1 MRDRPRI
8 LAVATA
14 VPPHRLA
21 QSDVRNWARRS
32 FADHAGDIERL
43 LPAYDNAG
51 IEVRYSC
58 VPLSW
63 YDDDHG
69 WRDKNELY
77 LGNAR
82 ELTEAAATRCLQ
94 QGGVD
99 AADIGAVVCVSTS
112 GIATPSLDAR
122 LISRLGLGPEVQ
134 RMPLFGLG
142 CAGGVLGLA
151 RAAELATA
159 RPGRPVLLLVAE
171 LCGLTFRR
179 ADLSKSNVIATALFG
194 DGALT
199 NLPGGIEQYLRRR
212 REIGSTAARPKKS
225 SASEADSV
233 DVGATASAVTT
244 PTVSARCW
252 DSNPAETYPV
262 RVIVSQTASPSS
274 TPYVDLSPISI
285 GDTFVVDGDAPGCSQ
300 YLKST
305 TGYWIKDAA
314 TNDLVQDGYFH
325 TSCSQPVNLGDQFG
339 AFQVFALE
347 TTQGGTVSLEHEVE
361 YTYEVTNPNATDAT
375 SVSVDDDQLGNIVS
389 GASVGAGRL
398 RGRGLS
404 CGPNE
409 RVLGSKPCAP

>member
-1 MRDRPRI
+1 MSDRPRI

-21 QSDVRNWARRS
+21 QSDVRKWARRS
-32 FADHAGDIERL
+32 FADHDGDIERL

-77 LGNAR
+77 LSNASD
-82 ELTEAAATRCLQ
+82 LTEAAATQCLQ
-94 QGGVD
+94 RGGVD

-194 DGALT
+194 DGAAAALISTEGDGAVVIGWGEHTWPDTLGVMGWSVEDDGLGVIFSRDIPALVRRDLPAVVDTYLT
-199 NLPGGIEQYLRRR
+199 RLGLDLGAIDGFICHPGG
-212 REIGSTAARPKKS
+212 AK
-225 SASEADSV
+225 V
-233 DVGATASAVTT
+233 VT
-244 PTVSARCW
+244 
-252 DSNPAETYPV
+252 
-262 RVIVSQTASPSS
+262 
-274 TPYVDLSPISI
+274 
-285 GDTFVVDGDAPGCSQ
+285 
-300 YLKST
+300 
-305 TGYWIKDAA
+305 
-314 TNDLVQDGYFH
+314 
-325 TSCSQPVNLGDQFG
+325 
-339 AFQVFALE
+339 ALE
-347 TTQGGTVSLEHEVE
+347 DVFGLEPGGLKTTRDVLRDYGNMSAASVMFVLER
-361 YTYEVTNPNATDAT
+361 TLANGA
-375 SVSVDDDQLGNIVS
+375 S
-389 GASVGAGRL
+389 GAYLMSALGPGFTAGLTTIECR
-398 RGRGLS
+398 
-404 CGPNE
+404 
-409 RVLGSKPCAP
+409 